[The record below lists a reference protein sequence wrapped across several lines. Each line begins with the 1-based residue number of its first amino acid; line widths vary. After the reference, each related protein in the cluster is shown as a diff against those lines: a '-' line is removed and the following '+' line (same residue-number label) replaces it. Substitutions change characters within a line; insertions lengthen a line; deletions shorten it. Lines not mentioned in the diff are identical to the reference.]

1 MRIATR
7 LFLGASLLVAA
18 TVIGLVVAID
28 SLLRDRLETEIA
40 AGLARDAGLL
50 AALLPPDST
59 RWPELARTLGEAAGR
74 RITLVAPDG
83 QVRGDTEFDRAALPH
98 LENHGSRPEIRAALA
113 GGVGVDR
120 RRSAS
125 NNEPQMYVAVRGGP
139 PGLAAVRVSAS
150 LRAVDAQVH
159 AVQAAVAWAGIL
171 AVLAAAILAWPLSA
185 AVARP
190 LNQLSTAARR
200 IAAGEPPEFP
210 DSRIP
215 EIAEHGAALLGMAT
229 QLAER
234 FQALQAEQRDARTLV
249 DSLQDGIIAADAR
262 GEIVTCNAAARRLLG
277 YQDVDRLPPLGE
289 LFHDKRA
296 RDLLSA
302 AFAGREVEQQELR
315 LEDRELLVTAR
326 TLPAGGVLLS
336 LRDVTAIRRL
346 EAVRRDFVANVSH
359 ELKTPLTSIAG
370 YAETLTAEPALDPQA
385 RKFADT
391 ILSNARRMQHLVDEL
406 LDLSRIESGGWQ
418 PQRRAVEIEPV
429 IRESWAA
436 VTAQTAGRELHL
448 EVAVASSAQT
458 LVADPAALRQILTN
472 LLENAVRHTPAGGR
486 IRVAAQAAPAGI
498 MLSVSDTGSGI
509 APEHVARIFERFYR
523 VDAGRSRD
531 RGGTGLGLAIVKH
544 LVEAHGGRIE
554 AETALGHGTTIQM
567 TFPPEPAGP

>member
-1 MRIATR
+1 MRLATR

-18 TVIGLVVAID
+18 TVIGLVVATD
-28 SLLRDRLETEIA
+28 RLLRDRLETEIA
-40 AGLARDAGLL
+40 AGLERDARVVSS
-50 AALLPPDST
+50 LLPPDST
-59 RWPELARTLGEAAGR
+59 HWPELARVLGEAAGR
-74 RITLVAPDG
+74 RFTWVGPDG
-83 QVRGDTEFDRAALPH
+83 RVRGDTEFDRAALPH
-98 LENHGSRPEIRAALA
+98 LENHASRPEIRAALG

-125 NNEPQMYVAVRGGP
+125 SNEPQLYVAVRGGP
-139 PGLAAVRVSAS
+139 PGLGAVRVSAS

-159 AVQAAVAWAGIL
+159 AVQSAVAWAGLL

-185 AVARP
+185 GFVRP
-190 LNQLSTAARR
+190 LTQLSTAARR

-210 DSRIP
+210 NSRIP

-234 FQALQAEQRDARTLV
+234 FQTLQAEQRDARTLV
-249 DSLQDGIIAADAR
+249 DSLQDGVIAADAR

-277 YQDVDRLPPLGE
+277 YQDADLLPPLGE
-289 LFHDKRA
+289 LFHGKRA
-296 RDLLSA
+296 RDLLGDA
-302 AFAGREVEQQELR
+302 LAGREVEQQELR

-326 TLPAGGVLLS
+326 TLPGGVLLS
-336 LRDVTAIRRL
+336 LRDITAIRRL

-370 YAETLTAEPALDPQA
+370 YAETLAAEPALDAQA
-385 RKFADT
+385 RKFAET

-406 LDLSRIESGGWQ
+406 LDLSRIESGVWR
-418 PQRRAVEIEPV
+418 PQRRVVEIEPAA
-429 IRESWAA
+429 REAWAG
-436 VTAQTAGRELHL
+436 VTAQAAGRELHL
-448 EVAVASSAQT
+448 ELAVARSAEAV
-458 LVADPAALRQILTN
+458 LADPDALRQILTN
-472 LLENAVRHTPAGGR
+472 LLENAVRHTPTGGR
-486 IRVAAQAAPAGI
+486 IRVAAELGPAGI
-498 MLSVSDTGSGI
+498 VLSVSDTGSGI
-509 APEHVARIFERFYR
+509 APEHVPRIFERFYR

-554 AETALGHGTTIQM
+554 AETALGHGTTIRM
-567 TFPPEPAGP
+567 TFPPEPPSP